1 MSTLAPAAPTGLA
14 RLPLIGFIARDI
26 ERDINV
32 IFYLITIFVTLVT
45 LAVMQW
51 GVVALAMT
59 ALTAVPVMF
68 IILIAIT
75 QG

>member
-1 MSTLAPAAPTGLA
+1 MSTLAPTAPTGLA

-32 IFYLITIFVTLVT
+32 IFYLITIFVTMVT
-45 LAVMQW
+45 LAVMKW

-59 ALTAVPVMF
+59 ALAAVPVMF